1 MKPALKDMR
10 APLIIL
16 CVIFALFAAFVY
28 ASSDPQSEIEN
39 YGVLVDRLESEIVPI
54 KIWGSVCLDMTV
66 DQNDGAGTSNPTSS
80 IFIARECDDSF
91 ENRLATFTS
100 DGPFEQR
107 AVAERITQVL
117 SDNVHPVRIESSCY
131 AMSMAAN
138 SYDNVIGSRGQLLF
152 LLDCENEAVLDRLP
166 QGFTSNSML

>member
-1 MKPALKDMR
+1 MKPTLKD
-10 APLIIL
+10 AKGPLIVM
-16 CVIFALFAAFVY
+16 CVAFVLLFLAIY
-28 ASSDPQSEIEN
+28 ASSDRQTEIEN
-39 YGVLVDRLESEIVPI
+39 YGVLVDRLEYEIVPI

-107 AVAERITQVL
+107 TIAERITQVL
-117 SDNVHPVRIESSCY
+117 SDNVRPVRIESSCY

-138 SYDNVIGSRGQLLF
+138 AYDNVIGERGQLLF
-152 LLDCENEAVLDRLP
+152 LLDCENEAVQDRLP